1 MVPTGPIQDG
11 AHDFSRY
18 ARQMQ
23 LPRVGRD
30 GQQRLARAR
39 VLVVG
44 CGALGTVVSEL
55 LVRGGV
61 GTVSIVDRDLV
72 EMSNLQRQT
81 LFTEQDARRAV
92 PKAEAA
98 KARLGAINSA
108 VTVRAFVDDL
118 HAANAARY
126 ASGCD
131 CIVDG
136 LDNFETRL
144 VLNEQAVR
152 GGVPLVYGGAVGWTG
167 MAAALLPRVA
177 GQGGFGGSLRWSE
190 SRATPCLRCLMPDAP
205 SAGETETCDTAGIF
219 GPVAAM
225 VGAMQAGLVL
235 RLFAEG
241 PEHVPA
247 ELVRIDFTSLRIVS
261 SALSGARDPDCPCCV
276 RRVFPLSESASP
288 ASGAC
293 RILCGRNAVEIRLGS
308 TPFDLARIEEK
319 FRLAGEVASG
329 IHGGT
334 HVVRVSLGGP
344 PAPDT
349 PSAIS
354 VLASD
359 AGVIA
364 IVDGTRDAE
373 KARSA
378 VARWVGV

>member
-1 MVPTGPIQDG
+1 
-11 AHDFSRY
+11 
-18 ARQMQ
+18 MQ
-23 LPRVGRD
+23 LPRVGRE

-98 KARLGAINSA
+98 KSRLAAVNSA

-126 ASGCD
+126 ASECD
-131 CIVDG
+131 CMVDC

-152 GGVPLVYGGAVGWTG
+152 LGIPLVYGGAVGWAG

-177 GQGGFGGSLRWSE
+177 PQGGFGGSLQWSE
-190 SRATPCLRCLMPDAP
+190 ARATPCLRCLMPEAP
-205 SAGETETCDTAGIF
+205 APGETETCDTAGIF
-219 GPVAAM
+219 GPVATV
-225 VGAMQAGLVL
+225 VGAVQAGLVL

-241 PEHVPA
+241 PAQVPA
-247 ELVRIDFTSLRIVS
+247 ELVRVEFAGMRFSTASFE
-261 SALSGARDPDCPCCV
+261 GARDPGCACCA
-276 RRVFPLSESASP
+276 RREFPLSSAGSSS
-288 ASGAC
+288 ADAC
-293 RILCGRNAVEIRLGS
+293 RVLCGRNAVEIRLAAAS
-308 TPFDLARIEEK
+308 VDLARIEEK
-319 FRLAGEVASG
+319 FRHAGEVASG
-329 IHGGT
+329 LHGGT
-334 HVVRVSLGGP
+334 RVVRVSLGGSV
-344 PAPDT
+344 ADDT
-349 PSAIS
+349 PCAIS
-354 VLASD
+354 VIASE
-359 AGVIA
+359 AGVLA

-378 VARWVGV
+378 VARWVGL